1 MSKSIWDTPYMNHGT
16 EGANMAIGETFVSL
30 TFIRINWGWL
40 AFPVA
45 IWVLS
50 VATLLGTV
58 WKTRRAQVHTC
69 RNSPLPLVFLDCH
82 EENEDP
88 GSYDI
93 SNTGLS
99 TKAKKFLVKLYM
111 PDDKIHVTSHTL
123 D

>member
-1 MSKSIWDTPYMNHGT
+1 MNHGI
-16 EGANMAIGETFVSL
+16 EGANMATGETFVNL
-30 TFIRINWGWL
+30 TFVRINWGWL

-58 WKTRRAQVHTC
+58 WKTRRAQVHTW
-69 RNSPLPLVFLDCH
+69 RNSPFPLVFLDCH
-82 EENEDP
+82 EDNEDA

-93 SNTGLS
+93 SNTSLS
-99 TKAKKFLVKLYM
+99 TRAKKFRVKLHM